1 MTTEV
6 LTVSE
11 LSARLRIGRSSAYRL
26 VKDGMIRSVR
36 IGRTIRVPETAVQEF
51 LSGARGD
58 VVSQK
63 TSDTTVTDRDAG
75 PNGTGELTTT
85 PTTTQKEGLGA
96 EL

>member
-11 LSARLRIGRSSAYRL
+11 LSARLRVGRSSAYRL

-36 IGRTIRVPETAVQEF
+36 IGRTIRVPEAAVQEF
-51 LSGARGD
+51 LGGARGD

-63 TSDTTVTDRDAG
+63 PNAPTFTATDV
-75 PNGTGELTTT
+75 
-85 PTTTQKEGLGA
+85 TTQTGA
-96 EL
+96 IPDD

>member
-11 LSARLRIGRSSAYRL
+11 LSTRLRIGRSSAYRL

-63 TSDTTVTDRDAG
+63 PNDPTFTATDVM
-75 PNGTGELTTT
+75 
-85 PTTTQKEGLGA
+85 TQKGA
-96 EL
+96 FPDD